1 MVNTYTFAYQKERSS
16 CHLCSMPVMWL
27 QMANIKFKPPVVLI
41 KSKEKGCDI
50 TMQIEYSK
58 KSIKYINSADKLTK
72 QRLKEAI
79 EKIPFGDIK
88 KLQGVKD
95 GYRLR
100 VGDLRVLFS
109 MEDNTIY
116 IDNIIPR
123 GQAYKRL

>member
-1 MVNTYTFAYQKERSS
+1 
-16 CHLCSMPVMWL
+16 
-27 QMANIKFKPPVVLI
+27 
-41 KSKEKGCDI
+41 
-50 TMQIEYSK
+50 MQIEYSK
-58 KSIKYINSADKLTK
+58 KAIKYINSSDRLTK
-72 QRLKEAI
+72 KRLKEAI

-88 KLQGVKD
+88 KLQGIKD

-109 MEDNTIY
+109 MENNNIY